1 MTCFPFLFFKK
12 TKFVGSAKGS
22 VEFLEVRKEV
32 TLERKDFSLKQLRHG
47 DLEKAADCGGRLL
60 DGGPAVCRS

>member
-1 MTCFPFLFFKK
+1 M
-12 TKFVGSAKGS
+12 GSAKGS

-47 DLEKAADCGGRLL
+47 DLEKAADCGGRLHG
-60 DGGPAVCRS
+60 GGPAVCRS